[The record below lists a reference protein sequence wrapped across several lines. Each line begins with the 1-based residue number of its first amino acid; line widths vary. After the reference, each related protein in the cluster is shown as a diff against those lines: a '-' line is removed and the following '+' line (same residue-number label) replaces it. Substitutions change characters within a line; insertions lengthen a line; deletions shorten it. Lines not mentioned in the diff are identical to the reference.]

1 MKVGKAPGPSGI
13 VVEMIRTAGV
23 MGTSMI
29 RDLAAAIICD
39 GKVPSDWQQNF
50 IVCLYKGK
58 GDALE
63 RGNYRSLKLTEQ
75 TMKVLERIV
84 DGLIRHLV
92 SIDDSQFGFIP
103 GRGTTDA
110 IFVVSQQQEKY
121 LAANKRL
128 HGFRRPGEG
137 VVRSS
142 GGRWENLVWR
152 SGLWL
157 VQGMYA
163 NAWSRICVG
172 EWYSEEFVVKVCVHQ
187 GLVLSPLLFIILL
200 KSCHVSSA
208 LGSHGRTSMP
218 ITSLSSLNHSR
229 NVARGSWLG
238 KNGRERT
245 ESKCRKD
252 KDHNLLYS
260 PGPPAELRWVSM
272 RYLSHWSGQQQHL
285 QRLQG
290 LSA

>member
-1 MKVGKAPGPSGI
+1 MKVGKAPGPLGI
-13 VVEMIRTAGV
+13 VVEMIQAAGDT
-23 MGTSMI
+23 GTSMI
-29 RDLAAAIICD
+29 RDLAAAIICY
-39 GKVPSDWQQNF
+39 GKVPSDSEQNF
-50 IVCLYKGK
+50 TVCLYKGK

-63 RGNYRSLKLTEQ
+63 RENYRGLKLTEQ

-84 DGLIRHLV
+84 DGLIRQLV

-103 GRGTTDA
+103 GTGTTDA
-110 IFVVSQQQEKY
+110 IFVVSQQQQKY

-163 NAWSRICVG
+163 NARSRICVG
-172 EWYSEEFVVKVCVHQ
+172 KWYSEEFVVKVCVHQ

-200 KSCHVSSA
+200 EVLSREFRSGFPWEDLYAYHLVII
-208 LGSHGRTSMP
+208 P
-218 ITSLSSLNHSR
+218 ESLEEC
-229 NVARGSWLG
+229 G
-238 KNGRERT
+238 KRLLTWKEWR
-245 ESKCRKD
+245 RKD
-252 KDHNLLYS
+252 W
-260 PGPPAELRWVSM
+260 E
-272 RYLSHWSGQQQHL
+272 
-285 QRLQG
+285 
-290 LSA
+290 